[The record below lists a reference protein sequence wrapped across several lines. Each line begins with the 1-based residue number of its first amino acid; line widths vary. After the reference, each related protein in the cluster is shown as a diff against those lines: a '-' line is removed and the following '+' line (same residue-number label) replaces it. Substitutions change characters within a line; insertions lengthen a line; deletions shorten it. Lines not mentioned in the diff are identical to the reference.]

1 MTTLHNDSPNNQPGS
16 DGRKNELLR
25 RVLFTL
31 FCLAVFRVGTQITVP
46 GVDLLSMEAFF
57 GSLSNTA
64 LGFYNRFTG
73 GALERFSIFALGV
86 MPYITSSIIFSLL
99 ALSFPYFAE
108 MQKEAD
114 GRKKISQWTRY
125 FSVLLCIFQGYGL
138 TVMMESSSGITGSSI
153 VINPGIS
160 FKVMAILTMTA
171 GSLFVMWL
179 GERITEKGIGNGISL
194 IIFAGI
200 AASIPKAFRGTYNL
214 FMNNEISFLA
224 VIAILL
230 IIIIA
235 FWFVVYIER
244 SYRKVPVHY
253 AKRVVNNRVYGGQV
267 SHLPIKLNVSGIMP
281 PIFAYALLSIPGTI
295 TQLNLTS
302 KLPDSLSV
310 LKAIL
315 DSLQA
320 AMHPGS
326 NLYTLILVGLII
338 FFSFF
343 YATLQ
348 FRAKDISENLQKN
361 GGFLPGIRPGLKT
374 EDFLTA
380 VVNKLALVG
389 GIYVSLI
396 CVLPTILLVNFN
408 VPFYFGGTSLLILV
422 GVALDTIA
430 QAEGFLISQ
439 RYDKLYKVKGKASA
453 SSRRF

>member
-1 MTTLHNDSPNNQPGS
+1 MTNPKDTIQQIGGAESK
-16 DGRKNELLR
+16 KNELLKR
-25 RVLFTL
+25 ILFTL

-46 GVDLLSMEAFF
+46 GVDLLSMEQFF
-57 GSLSNTA
+57 GSISNTA

-108 MQKEAD
+108 LQKETD

-125 FSVLLCIFQGYGL
+125 FSVVLCVFQGYGL
-138 TVMMESSSGITGSSI
+138 TVMMESSTGVTGTSI
-153 VINPGIS
+153 VIDPGLG
-160 FKVMAILTMTA
+160 FKATAILTMTA

-179 GERITEKGIGNGISL
+179 GERITEKGIGNGVSL

-200 AASIPKAFRGTYNL
+200 AAGIPSAFRGTYNL

-224 VIAILL
+224 IVAILV
-230 IIIIA
+230 IILLS
-235 FWFVVYIER
+235 FWFVVFIER

-267 SHLPIKLNVSGIMP
+267 SHLPVKLNVSGIMP

-295 TQLNLTS
+295 TQFNLTANI
-302 KLPDSLSV
+302 PDSLSL
-310 LKAIL
+310 LKTIL
-315 DSLQA
+315 ESFQA
-320 AMHPGS
+320 AMNPGS
-326 NLYTLILVGLII
+326 NLYTLVLIGLII

-374 EDFLTA
+374 EEFLTS

-389 GIYVSLI
+389 GVYVSLI

-408 VPFYFGGTSLLILV
+408 VPFFFGGTSLLILV

-439 RYDKLYKVKGKASA
+439 RYDRLYKVKGKASS

>member
-1 MTTLHNDSPNNQPGS
+1 MTTASGAPQVTDSK
-16 DGRKNELLR
+16 KNELLK

-46 GVDLLSMEAFF
+46 GVDLLSMEQFF
-57 GSLSNTA
+57 GSISNTA

-108 MQKEAD
+108 LQKEND

-125 FSVLLCIFQGYGL
+125 FSVILCIFQGYGL
-138 TVMMESSSGITGSSI
+138 TVMMESSTGMSGGSI
-153 VINPGIS
+153 VIEPGLS
-160 FKVMAILTMTA
+160 FKITAILTMTA

-179 GERITEKGIGNGISL
+179 GERITEKGIGNGVSL

-200 AASIPKAFRGTYNL
+200 AAGIPSAFRSTYNL

-224 VIAILL
+224 VVAILL
-230 IIIIA
+230 IILLA
-235 FWFVVYIER
+235 FWFVVFIER

-267 SHLPIKLNVSGIMP
+267 SHLPVKLNVSGIMP

-295 TQLNLTS
+295 TQFNLTS
-302 KLPDSLSV
+302 KIPDSLSL
-310 LKAIL
+310 LKTIL
-315 DSLQA
+315 ESFQA
-320 AMHPGS
+320 AMNPGS
-326 NLYTLILVGLII
+326 NLYNLVLIGLII

-361 GGFLPGIRPGLKT
+361 GGFLPGIRPGIKT
-374 EDFLTA
+374 EEFLTA

-396 CVLPTILLVNFN
+396 CVLPTLLLVNFN

-439 RYDKLYKVKGKASA
+439 RYDRLYKVKGKASS

>member
-1 MTTLHNDSPNNQPGS
+1 MANTSAPKAGGDS
-16 DGRKNELLR
+16 RKNELLQR
-25 RVLFTL
+25 ILFTL
-31 FCLAVFRVGTQITVP
+31 FCLAIFRVGTQITVP
-46 GVDLLSMEAFF
+46 GVDLLSLDAFF

-73 GALERFSIFALGV
+73 GALARFSIFALGV
-86 MPYITSSIIFSLL
+86 MPYITASIIFSLL

-108 MQKEAD
+108 LQKEND

-125 FSVLLCIFQGYGL
+125 FSVVLCIFQGYGL
-138 TVMMESSSGITGSSI
+138 TVMMESSAGMTGTSL
-153 VINPGIS
+153 VINPGLS

-171 GSLFVMWL
+171 GSMFVMWL

-200 AASIPKAFRGTYNL
+200 AAGIPNAIHGTYNL

-224 VIAILL
+224 ILAILV
-230 IIIIA
+230 IILVA
-235 FWFVVYIER
+235 FWFVVFVER
-244 SYRKVPVHY
+244 AYRKVPVHY

-267 SHLPIKLNVSGIMP
+267 SHLPVKLNVSGIMP
-281 PIFAYALLSIPGTI
+281 PIFAYALLSIPSTI
-295 TQLNLTS
+295 TQFNLSS
-302 KLPDSLSV
+302 KLPESMSILR
-310 LKAIL
+310 AII

-320 AMHPGS
+320 AMHPGNS
-326 NLYTLILVGLII
+326 LYTLILIGLII

-361 GGFLPGIRPGLKT
+361 GGFLPGIRPGAKT
-374 EDFLTA
+374 EEFLTM
-380 VVNKLALVG
+380 VVNRLALVG
-389 GIYVSLI
+389 GIYVSVI

-439 RYDKLYKVKGKASA
+439 RYDKLYKVRGKASA
-453 SSRRF
+453 SSKRF